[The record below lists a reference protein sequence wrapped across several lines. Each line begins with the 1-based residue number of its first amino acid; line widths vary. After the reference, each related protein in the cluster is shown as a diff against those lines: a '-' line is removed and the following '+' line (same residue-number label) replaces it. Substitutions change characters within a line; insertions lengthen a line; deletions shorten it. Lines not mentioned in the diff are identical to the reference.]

1 MLETVKL
8 HLLSKGIKPHIK
20 GFDYLASAII
30 LCQNNKSYLH
40 NLTKHL
46 YPEIAKQYNEKPT
59 SVARTIRYLLIRS
72 GTRMTNREFLAN
84 VLIELA
90 LKN

>member
-30 LCQNNKSYLH
+30 LCQNDKSYLH
-40 NLTKHL
+40 NLTKGL
-46 YPEIAKQYNEKPT
+46 YPEIAKEYGEKP
-59 SVARTIRYLLIRS
+59 SSISRALHYVLVSS
-72 GTRMTNREFLAN
+72 GTRMKSREFIAKT
-84 VLIELA
+84 LIELS
-90 LKN
+90 LKK